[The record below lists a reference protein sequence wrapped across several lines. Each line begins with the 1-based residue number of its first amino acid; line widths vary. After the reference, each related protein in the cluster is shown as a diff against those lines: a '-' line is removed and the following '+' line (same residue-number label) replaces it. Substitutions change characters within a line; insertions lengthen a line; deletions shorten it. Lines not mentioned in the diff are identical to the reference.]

1 MPSIV
6 HFPPKQRTKPEKLRY
21 DEKTG
26 QPLYPHAP
34 NEYDQIDLVGF
45 RLENG
50 EYLPTKV
57 FVRGNFGVGEK
68 QLEKML
74 MKRFALGVFVGG
86 FISMAMMVVVMVG

>member
-1 MPSIV
+1 M
-6 HFPPKQRTKPEKLRY
+6 KRY
-21 DEKTG
+21 T
-26 QPLYPHAP
+26 L

-68 QLEKML
+68 QLERML
-74 MKRFALGVFVGG
+74 LKRFALGVFVGG
-86 FISMAMMVVVMVG
+86 FISMAMMVVVMIF